1 MSHSK
6 ISSLEKIGYQKNL
19 PKGSDINDFEVISV
33 TQKNGDKISLYRN
46 KEKKQ
51 EIDDTSN
58 FDSSWEVFN
67 SLLSLSLFFF
77 AFLHSMS

>member
-1 MSHSK
+1 MSDSK
-6 ISSLEKIGYQKNL
+6 ISSLEKIGYQKKL

-33 TQKNGDKISLYRN
+33 TKKNGDKINLYRN

-58 FDSSWEVFN
+58 FESSWKVFN
-67 SLLSLSLFFF
+67 SLL
-77 AFLHSMS
+77 

>member
-1 MSHSK
+1 MRDSK
-6 ISSLEKIGYQKNL
+6 ISSLKKIGYQKEL

-33 TQKNGDKISLYRN
+33 TQKNGDKINLYRN

-58 FDSSWEVFN
+58 FESSWEVFN
-67 SLLSLSLFFF
+67 SLL
-77 AFLHSMS
+77 